1 MLPLLRIR
9 LGVVPAVR
17 LSLGLSILQTDALS
31 FPREFCVRV
40 LAASYLGHLAKS
52 TVSF

>member
-1 MLPLLRIR
+1 MLALLRIR

-17 LSLGLSILQTDALS
+17 LSSRLSILRIDALPS
-31 FPREFCVRV
+31 PLEFCVRV